1 MREPG
6 GKLEEQPGG
15 IARDRKAQSG
25 HRWVGLKEREIQE
38 FRSVGGGARAS
49 GVLDIKEGLEGKEE
63 VEARSICLKISGIL
77 GSARGR
83 EQYWGTEKRRR
94 P

>member
-15 IARDRKAQSG
+15 VARDCKAQSG

-38 FRSVGGGARAS
+38 FRSVG
-49 GVLDIKEGLEGKEE
+49 EE
-63 VEARSICLKISGIL
+63 QEHHVFWTS
-77 GSARGR
+77 
-83 EQYWGTEKRRR
+83 KRD
-94 P
+94 